1 MRRLLFVGL
10 LAGCLDGGG
19 CSTEPPPECL
29 AVAPDTACLPQYPP
43 TFTNVYKNTLQPNC
57 GYMDGSCHSASG
69 RAGGLSFQ
77 DQDTA
82 YAGLLNGIRVKP
94 MNPTCSEMIVRATS
108 PGKDYQMPPGDAL
121 SEPEQCALVQWV
133 QMGAMP

>member
-1 MRRLLFVGL
+1 MRRLLLVGV
-10 LAGCLDGGG
+10 LAGLCG
-19 CSTEPPPECL
+19 CPSEPPPECL
-29 AVAPDTACLPQYPP
+29 SVAPDTACAPGYVP

-94 MNPTCSEMIVRATS
+94 GNPTCSEMIVRATS